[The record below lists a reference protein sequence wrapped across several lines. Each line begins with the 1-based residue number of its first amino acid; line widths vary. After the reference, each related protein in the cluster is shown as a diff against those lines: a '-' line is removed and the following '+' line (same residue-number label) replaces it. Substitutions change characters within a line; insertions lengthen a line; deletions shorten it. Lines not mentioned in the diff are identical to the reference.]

1 MTTINDVAQYAGV
14 SKNTVSRYLNNRG
27 YISQMTREKI
37 RNAINVLQYH
47 PNQIARS
54 LYSSRTNLVGLVIP
68 DVTQPFFSTMTAC
81 IEDQLDRRGYK
92 MILCDTK
99 DSSSKE
105 KKYLEMLQEN
115 KVDGIIIGSH
125 SIDIR
130 YSDISAPIVA
140 LDRNLADDIP
150 VVSANHEQGGRIAAQ
165 AFIRHGC
172 KKVIQLV
179 GYTKVRTPSGKRHA
193 AFGEEMMKH
202 GIACHTYELGLN
214 QFDFDSYLD
223 VADMILDRYPDLDG
237 VFAADMVALAVQ
249 KRALTRGLSIPAD
262 LLVFGYDGS
271 FMYKTAYPPLP
282 TIVQPYRQLA
292 KVAVSVL
299 MKLINKEQ
307 VDELSYTID
316 VKPSMQ
322 EEGI

>member
-37 RNAINVLQYH
+37 GRAIDVLQYH

-54 LYSSRTNLVGLVIP
+54 LYTSRTNLVGFVIP
-68 DVTQPFFSTMTAC
+68 DVTQPFFSTMTSY
-81 IEDQLDRRGYK
+81 IENELDRQGCK

-130 YSDISAPIVA
+130 YSDIKAPIVA
-140 LDRNLADDIP
+140 LDRNLADEIP
-150 VVSANHEQGGRIAAQ
+150 VVSANHEQGGRLAAQ
-165 AFIRHGC
+165 TFIDHSC

-179 GYTKVRTPSGKRHA
+179 GYSKVRTPSGKRHE
-193 AFGEEMMKH
+193 AFGEQMMAH

-214 QFDFDSYLD
+214 QFDFDSYLE
-223 VADMILDRYPDLDG
+223 VADTILDRYPDIDG
-237 VFAADMVALAVQ
+237 VFAADLVALAVQ
-249 KRALTRGLSIPAD
+249 KKALMKGMRIPED

-271 FMYKTAYPPLP
+271 FVYKTAYPPLP
-282 TIVQPYRQLA
+282 TIIQPYKKLSE
-292 KVAVSVL
+292 VIVSVL
-299 MKLINKEQ
+299 MKLINKEP
-307 VDELSYTID
+307 VDQLSYRLD
-316 VKPSMQ
+316 VEAST
-322 EEGI
+322 GD